1 MAKNKEGIIEAEG
14 VVIQD
19 LSNSIFN
26 VELTNGFIVK
36 CVINGKI
43 RMNNVR
49 IFVGD
54 SVKVELSCYDLT
66 QGRITYRYNTGETYN
81 PNYNRNNGRAGKG
94 KKKK

>member
-1 MAKNKEGIIEAEG
+1 
-14 VVIQD
+14 
-19 LSNSIFN
+19 
-26 VELTNGFIVK
+26 
-36 CVINGKI
+36 
-43 RMNNVR
+43 MNNVR